1 MNTYF
6 RVLSYAK
13 SYNFLPIYIFCVL
26 LSIVFSTVNFTM
38 LIPLLQV
45 LFETIPAD
53 LQKYSTYPSFSLSI
67 NYLKDLFNYYFAY
80 MITNYGKMSAL
91 QYVCA
96 ILCIITIVA
105 NIFRYLANNIINRV
119 KVAIVSNLRYQL
131 YQHINELHYAYFT
144 NERKGDLVARI
155 TIDVQEVEWSLVNSI
170 KQVFIEPLKI
180 ITYFTL
186 LLYTS
191 WELTLFS
198 IIFLPI
204 SGTII
209 SQISQKLKKDSKETQ
224 HLMGHLL
231 GIVEETLFGLKIIRA
246 FNANNYIGKKFYD
259 VNQRYSDVS
268 LSIENRKEMAS
279 PVSEVMSVFVVIGL
293 LLYGGSMVV
302 RGDAD
307 LKAPQFM
314 TYILIFSQILQPAK
328 FIAGLFSSIPKG
340 VASAQRVFAVLDTV
354 PAIQDKPQC
363 QHLTEF
369 KDRISFQNVTFS
381 YGDKT
386 VLKNLSFDIPK
397 GKTIALV
404 GASGGGKSTIAD
416 LIPRFYDVEKG
427 EILIDGEPIRNF
439 SQTSLRNLMGVVTQ
453 ESILF
458 NDTIY
463 NNIAFGVTNTTQ
475 TQIEE
480 AAKIANAHEFIVKTE
495 LSYQTPIGDRG
506 VKLSGGQRQRLSIA
520 RAVLKNPPIL
530 ILDEATSALDTESE
544 KLVQEALTNLMQ
556 NRTVLVIAHRLST
569 IQHADEILVLKE
581 GEIIERGTHEQLLEN
596 SGVYKKLIEMQ
607 GY

>member
-1 MNTYF
+1 
-6 RVLSYAK
+6 
-13 SYNFLPIYIFCVL
+13 
-26 LSIVFSTVNFTM
+26 M

-45 LFETIPAD
+45 LFETIPTD
-53 LQKYSTYPSFSLSI
+53 LQKYSVYPSFSLSI
-67 NYLKDLFNYYFAY
+67 EYFKALFNYYFAF

-96 ILCIITIVA
+96 ILCVITIIA
-105 NIFRYLANNIINRV
+105 NTFRYLANNIINRV

-144 NERKGDLVARI
+144 NERKGDLVARMTVDI
-155 TIDVQEVEWSLVNSI
+155 QEVEWSLVNSI

-180 ITYFTL
+180 VTYFAL

-204 SGTII
+204 SGAII
-209 SQISQKLKKDSKETQ
+209 SRISQKLKKDSNETQ

-246 FNANNYIGKKFYD
+246 FNASNYMGKKFYE
-259 VNQRYSDVS
+259 VNQRYSNVS
-268 LSIENRKEMAS
+268 LAIENRKEMAS

-340 VASAQRVFAVLDTV
+340 IASAQRVFAVLDTV
-354 PAIQDKPQC
+354 PAIRDKPQC
-363 QHLTEF
+363 RILTEF
-369 KDRISFQNVTFS
+369 KDKISFQNVTFS

-427 EILIDGEPIRNF
+427 EILIDGESIRNF
-439 SQTSLRNLMGVVTQ
+439 TQTSLRNLMGIVTQ
-453 ESILF
+453 DSILF

-463 NNIAFGVTNTTQ
+463 NNIAFGVNNATQ

-495 LSYQTPIGDRG
+495 LSYQTLIGDRG

-596 SGVYKKLIEMQ
+596 SGTYKKLIEMQ

>member
-13 SYNFLPIYIFCVL
+13 SYNFLPIYILCVL
-26 LSIVFSTVNFTM
+26 LSIIFSTVNFTM

-45 LFETIPAD
+45 LFETIPTD
-53 LQKYSTYPSFSLSI
+53 LQKYAVYPSFSLSI
-67 NYLKDLFNYYFAY
+67 EYLKDLFNYYFAF

-91 QYVCA
+91 QYVCG
-96 ILCIITIVA
+96 ILCVITIVA

-144 NERKGDLVARI
+144 NERKGDLVARMTVDI
-155 TIDVQEVEWSLVNSI
+155 QEVEWSLVNSI

-180 ITYFTL
+180 VTYFAL

-204 SGTII
+204 SGAII

-328 FIAGLFSSIPKG
+328 FIAGLFSTIPKG

-354 PAIQDKPQC
+354 PAIQDKPQSKS
-363 QHLTEF
+363 LTEF
-369 KDRISFQNVTFS
+369 KDKISFQNVTFS

-427 EILIDGEPIRNF
+427 EILIDGESIRNF
-439 SQTSLRNLMGVVTQ
+439 TQTSLRNLMGVVTQ
-453 ESILF
+453 DSILF

-463 NNIAFGVTNTTQ
+463 NNIAFGVNNTTQ

-581 GEIIERGTHEQLLEN
+581 GEIIERGTHDQLLEN